1 MRDSTQSHEART
13 FFTEPSQNRRARL
26 GHNFGT
32 VIEVEELKLDRIKE
46 SQMAQT
52 PRSAIKLSLALLI
65 SGSLLIPSALTA
77 QAAET
82 PAPSSSATG
91 TYEEQLAAYKIAM
104 DAYKISLDKYKQDRR
119 TVEAA
124 HKVAIG
130 KYELDVIAFEEK
142 YKVELA
148 TINEAFKAA
157 IDKARSDLRNSQ
169 SSANT
174 AEARNALRIAMN
186 AAVMTATKTR
196 KSAIDALGDIPVK
209 PERPVFAPPPVEP
222 RKPMQNSKGNRNQKM
237 PPNSQVQ
244 PNKPGSDNNQQPAPN
259 VQSKVNKPAK
269 NQNAS
274 GDSENIEIGFSA

>member
-1 MRDSTQSHEART
+1 
-13 FFTEPSQNRRARL
+13 
-26 GHNFGT
+26 
-32 VIEVEELKLDRIKE
+32 
-46 SQMAQT
+46 MAQT
-52 PRSAIKLSLALLI
+52 PRSAFKLSLALLI

-82 PAPSSSATG
+82 PAPAPSASATG
-91 TYEEQLAAYKIAM
+91 TYEEQLAAYKVAM

-148 TINEAFKAA
+148 TINEAFKTA
-157 IDKARSDLRNSQ
+157 IDKARTDLRNSQ
-169 SSANT
+169 SGANT

-222 RKPMQNSKGNRNQKM
+222 RKPMQNPKGNKNQK
-237 PPNSQVQ
+237 NSPMQ
-244 PNKPGSDNNQQPAPN
+244 PNKPGGPNNQQPDPS

-274 GDSENIEIGFSA
+274 GNAEIFESDFSA

>member
-1 MRDSTQSHEART
+1 
-13 FFTEPSQNRRARL
+13 
-26 GHNFGT
+26 
-32 VIEVEELKLDRIKE
+32 
-46 SQMAQT
+46 MAQT
-52 PRSAIKLSLALLI
+52 PRSAFKLSLALLI

-82 PAPSSSATG
+82 PAPAPSASATG
-91 TYEEQLAAYKIAM
+91 TYEEQLAAYKVAM

-148 TINEAFKAA
+148 TINEAFKTA
-157 IDKARSDLRNSQ
+157 IDKARTDLRNSQ
-169 SSANT
+169 SGANT

-222 RKPMQNSKGNRNQKM
+222 RKPMQNPKGNKNQK
-237 PPNSQVQ
+237 NSPMQ
-244 PNKPGSDNNQQPAPN
+244 PNKPGGQNNQQPDPSF
-259 VQSKVNKPAK
+259 QSKVNKPAK

-274 GDSENIEIGFSA
+274 GNAEIFESDFSA

>member
-1 MRDSTQSHEART
+1 
-13 FFTEPSQNRRARL
+13 
-26 GHNFGT
+26 
-32 VIEVEELKLDRIKE
+32 
-46 SQMAQT
+46 MAQT

-91 TYEEQLAAYKIAM
+91 TYEEQLAAYKI
-104 DAYKISLDKYKQDRR
+104 SLDRYKQDRR

-169 SSANT
+169 SIANT

-196 KSAIDALGDIPVK
+196 KSAIDGLGDIPVK

-222 RKPMQNSKGNRNQKM
+222 RKPMPNLKGNKNQ
-237 PPNSQVQ
+237 
-244 PNKPGSDNNQQPAPN
+244 NNQQPDPN

-274 GDSENIEIGFSA
+274 GNSGLIESEFSA

>member
-1 MRDSTQSHEART
+1 
-13 FFTEPSQNRRARL
+13 
-26 GHNFGT
+26 
-32 VIEVEELKLDRIKE
+32 
-46 SQMAQT
+46 MAQT
-52 PRSAIKLSLALLI
+52 PRSAFKLSLALLI

-82 PAPSSSATG
+82 PAPAPSSSATG
-91 TYEEQLAAYKIAM
+91 TYEEQLAAYKVAM

-148 TINEAFKAA
+148 TINEAFKTA
-157 IDKARSDLRNSQ
+157 IDKARTDLRNSQ
-169 SSANT
+169 SGANT

-222 RKPMQNSKGNRNQKM
+222 RKPMQNPKGNKNQKHSPM
-237 PPNSQVQ
+237 Q
-244 PNKPGSDNNQQPAPN
+244 PSKPGGPNNQQPDPS

-274 GDSENIEIGFSA
+274 GNSEIFESDFSA

>member
-1 MRDSTQSHEART
+1 
-13 FFTEPSQNRRARL
+13 
-26 GHNFGT
+26 
-32 VIEVEELKLDRIKE
+32 
-46 SQMAQT
+46 MAQT

-209 PERPVFAPPPVEP
+209 PERPVFAPPPFEP
-222 RKPMQNSKGNRNQKM
+222 RKPMPNLKGNRNQKM
-237 PPNSQVQ
+237 PPNPQVQ

>member
-1 MRDSTQSHEART
+1 
-13 FFTEPSQNRRARL
+13 
-26 GHNFGT
+26 
-32 VIEVEELKLDRIKE
+32 
-46 SQMAQT
+46 MAQT
-52 PRSAIKLSLALLI
+52 PRSAFKLSLALLI

-82 PAPSSSATG
+82 PAPAPAPSSSATG
-91 TYEEQLAAYKIAM
+91 TYEEQLAAYKVAM

-148 TINEAFKAA
+148 TINEVFKTA
-157 IDKARSDLRNSQ
+157 IDKARTDLRNSQ
-169 SSANT
+169 SGANT

-209 PERPVFAPPPVEP
+209 PERPVIAPPPVEP
-222 RKPMQNSKGNRNQKM
+222 RKPMQNPKGNKNQK
-237 PPNSQVQ
+237 NSPMQPMQ
-244 PNKPGSDNNQQPAPN
+244 PNKPGGQNNQQPDPSF
-259 VQSKVNKPAK
+259 QSKVNKPAK

-274 GDSENIEIGFSA
+274 GNAEIFESDFSA

>member
-1 MRDSTQSHEART
+1 
-13 FFTEPSQNRRARL
+13 
-26 GHNFGT
+26 
-32 VIEVEELKLDRIKE
+32 
-46 SQMAQT
+46 MAQT
-52 PRSAIKLSLALLI
+52 PRSAFKLSLALLI

-82 PAPSSSATG
+82 PAPAPSASATG
-91 TYEEQLAAYKIAM
+91 TYEEQLAAYKVAM

-148 TINEAFKAA
+148 TINEAFKTA
-157 IDKARSDLRNSQ
+157 IDKARTDLRNSQ
-169 SSANT
+169 SGANT

-222 RKPMQNSKGNRNQKM
+222 RKPMQNPKGNKNQKHSPM
-237 PPNSQVQ
+237 Q
-244 PNKPGSDNNQQPAPN
+244 PSKPGGPNNQQPDPS

-274 GDSENIEIGFSA
+274 GNSEIFESDFSA